1 MPKTLYMVVEHF
13 KSGDAV
19 PVYER
24 FRERGRLAP
33 EGLRYVDSWVAANLE
48 RCYQLMETDD
58 PVLLDSWIA
67 QWEDLVDFEV
77 HPVITSAEAAA
88 RVGRDPKPDSGA
100 ARYRL
105 RDHQPGD
112 IGWVIH
118 RHGAIYAREYGYN
131 AEFEAFVARIGAD
144 FLDTLDPARERCWIA
159 ERDGEIVGCVF
170 LVKQSTAV
178 AKLRML
184 LVEPR
189 ARGLGIGQRLVDEC
203 IGFARRAG
211 YERITLLTH
220 AELEAARALYQR
232 AGFRCVDQQR
242 EDGFG
247 KKGIVAETWEL
258 PLQSSPGP
266 AAAGER
272 SSNRRR

>member
-1 MPKTLYMVVEHF
+1 MATTLYMVIEYF
-13 KSGDAV
+13 KNGDPV
-19 PVYER
+19 PVYRR

-33 EGLRYVDSWVAANLE
+33 AGLRYVDGWVTANLE

-58 PVLLDSWIA
+58 PILLDSWMA
-67 QWEDLVDFEV
+67 QWKDLVRFDA

-88 RVGRDPKPDSGA
+88 RVGPAPRPDSGA

-105 RDHQPGD
+105 RDPQPGD

-131 AEFEAFVARIGAD
+131 AEFEAFVARIAAE

-159 ERDGEIVGCVF
+159 ERDGDIVGCVF

-184 LVEPR
+184 LVEPH

-211 YERITLLTH
+211 YEKITLLTH

-232 AGFRCVDQQR
+232 SGFRCVDHQTQ
-242 EDGFG
+242 DGFG
-247 KKGIVAETWEL
+247 RKGIVEETWEL
-258 PLQSSPGP
+258 PLQGSPGP
-266 AAAGER
+266 AGAGER

>member
-1 MPKTLYMVVEHF
+1 MPKTLYMVIEHF

-58 PVLLDSWIA
+58 PILLNSWIA
-67 QWEDLVDFEV
+67 QWEDLVHFEV
-77 HPVITSAEAAA
+77 HPVITSAEAAG
-88 RVGRDPKPDSGA
+88 RVGRDPKPASGE
-100 ARYRL
+100 ARYQL
-105 RDHQPGD
+105 RDHRPGD

-118 RHGAIYAREYGYN
+118 RHGALYAREWGYN

-159 ERDGEIVGCVF
+159 ERDGDMVGCVF
-170 LVKQSTAV
+170 LVKQSTTV

-184 LVEPR
+184 LVEPH
-189 ARGLGIGQRLVDEC
+189 ARGLGIGQRLVNEC
-203 IGFARRAG
+203 VGFAGRAG
-211 YERITLLTH
+211 YEKITLLTH
-220 AELEAARALYQR
+220 GELEAARALYQR
-232 AGFRCVDQQR
+232 AGFRCVDQQTQ
-242 EDGFG
+242 DGFG

-258 PLQSSPGP
+258 SLRDSPGP
-266 AAAGER
+266 AGAREG